1 MNIANTTPPSALK
14 AAIRDV
20 IPPTRTA
27 AAPFVFVADAPFP
40 LEVAVGATDESMT
53 LVPEVVGSSASP
65 SEYALT

>member
-14 AAIRDV
+14 AAIREV
-20 IPPTRTA
+20 IPPTRGVV
-27 AAPFVFVADAPFP
+27 APFVPVADAPFP
-40 LEVAVGATDESMT
+40 PEVAVGATDESTM